1 VKAPVDFDVIIL
13 SFAANDELRKVTER
27 AIESLR
33 VSESPDAVRF
43 NVVVIE
49 SNRAL
54 VPFQYAGTTTL
65 YPDGKFGYNRF
76 LNIGIAATSG
86 DFVCLANNDLVFREG
101 WASAILS
108 AAEERPDILSFSPVD
123 PWLHDRYGLES
134 MPKLVVGYEKMVHV
148 TGWCLVVR
156 RRIFDVIGKLDEK
169 LEFWYVDDDY
179 IRTLI
184 AHDVV
189 HALVRDSRVDHKSG
203 ETIRSD
209 EVGEAQRK
217 RLTRSQWLYFDF
229 KWNHRSRLIYF
240 VKRAAQPIR
249 DVFARSSSRSD
260 VRT

>member
-1 VKAPVDFDVIIL
+1 VKTPVDFDVIIL

-27 AIESLR
+27 AIGSLSA
-33 VSESPDAVRF
+33 SEDPDAVRF

-49 SNRAL
+49 SNGAL
-54 VPFQYAGTTTL
+54 KPFQYPGATTL
-65 YPDGKFGYNRF
+65 YPIGKFGYNRF

-86 DFVCLANNDLVFREG
+86 EFVCLANNDLVFHEG

-108 AAEERPDILSFSPVD
+108 AAREHPEILSFSPVD
-123 PWLHDRYGLES
+123 PWLHNRYGLES

-184 AHDVV
+184 AHDVI

-203 ETIRSD
+203 ETISSD
-209 EVGEAQRK
+209 EVDDARRK
-217 RLTRSQWLYFDF
+217 RLTRAQWLYFDF
-229 KWNHRSRLIYF
+229 KWNHRSRLLYF
-240 VKRAAQPIR
+240 VKMAAQPIR

-260 VRT
+260 VRS